1 MKNAYLLLILVIF
14 NYSCVTQRKYNV
26 RFPPIILTDTTYIE
40 KIKAIPIYIPGD
52 TINIIAPVNCPDQ
65 DVASIENSKL
75 KQQIS
80 ILKGKLISTTVIKPD
95 TVKVYVRNVEVKI
108 REVRVPQPEKYI
120 PKVYLIAFWL
130 WIGIFVGGAGYIAL
144 RLFVFKK

>member
-40 KIKAIPIYIPGD
+40 KIKAIPIYIFGD

-130 WIGIFVGGAGYIAL
+130 WIGIFVEDAGYIAL

>member
-75 KQQIS
+75 K
-80 ILKGKLISTTVIKPD
+80 
-95 TVKVYVRNVEVKI
+95 
-108 REVRVPQPEKYI
+108 
-120 PKVYLIAFWL
+120 
-130 WIGIFVGGAGYIAL
+130 
-144 RLFVFKK
+144 